1 MNKTNR
7 LLSCISE
14 DYAHE
19 QKNELIKSDGG
30 VVGTLDSAKMLPKWM
45 ISGAIIASMITKFN
59 LGITNGESHHEN
71 KQPFEQ
77 SFQKNITDLVQESL
91 TQ

>member
-19 QKNELIKSDGG
+19 QKNKLIKSDGG

-59 LGITNGESHHEN
+59 LGIINAESHHEN